1 MIWLGLKLLGLRKF
15 LLDNWKW
22 TFPAVG
28 LILAFY
34 LVSSTYYEKGMTT
47 ERAHWEKRIKTESA
61 KNIETTKETKTA
73 VVDYGAAKQKEAEV
87 RIKKET
93 VYKDRILTLIK
104 EIPEDCKV
112 SQEILDSRNAIRAQ
126 GPKL

>member
-1 MIWLGLKLLGLRKF
+1 MLWLKLLGIKKF

-22 TFPAVG
+22 TLPVVALV
-28 LILAFY
+28 IAFY

-47 ERAHWEKRIKTESA
+47 ERAYWEKRIEAESA
-61 KNIETTKETKTA
+61 KNVETTKEVKTI
-73 VVDYGAAKQKEAEV
+73 VVQYAEAKKKEAEV

-104 EIPEDCKV
+104 EIPADCKV